1 MFCTCVRSF
10 YGFNTLIFI
19 ILNCN
24 SIHHALQLDADYRAV
39 CIRIRDE
46 MVQIRRWFD
55 ANCSIFLCEMS
66 LRFVLK
72 SVIVWLSMLCNSLQY
87 GAYLAWG
94 RLSFWILQSIQGN
107 CKVCWKEL
115 TYILLLRMWVQQ
127 QPLYLLKYS
136 LIFLDVTCD
145 KAAKT
150 ASRKAPNRFAV
161 YLRISE
167 NIWKYQ
173 FICSPTT
180 FIFSKIFYDI
190 LGCHLRQGDLKCKG
204 KRT

>member
-19 ILNCN
+19 ILNYN

-66 LRFVLK
+66 LRFVLNH
-72 SVIVWLSMLCNSLQY
+72 VIVWLSMLCNSLQY

-115 TYILLLRMWVQQ
+115 TYILLLRMWGCCMRSSWIIEK
-127 QPLYLLKYS
+127 PSPAPPKEGSTSYPRLLKTRNK
-136 LIFLDVTCD
+136 F
-145 KAAKT
+145 
-150 ASRKAPNRFAV
+150 V
-161 YLRISE
+161 YKQI
-167 NIWKYQ
+167 
-173 FICSPTT
+173 T
-180 FIFSKIFYDI
+180 FISSKIFFDI
-190 LGCHLRQGDLKCKG
+190 LRCRLRRGGQNCE
-204 KRT
+204 

>member
-24 SIHHALQLDADYRAV
+24 SIHYALQLDADDTVICVRK
-39 CIRIRDE
+39 RDE

-55 ANCSIFLCEMS
+55 ANCSIFLCEIS
-66 LRFVLK
+66 LQFVLK
-72 SVIVWLSMLCNSLQY
+72 CVIVWLSMLCNSLEY
-87 GAYLAWG
+87 GTHLEWG

-136 LIFLDVTCD
+136 LIFLDVACD
-145 KAAKT
+145 EAAKT
-150 ASRKAPNRFAV
+150 ASRKAPNRFAI

-173 FICSPTT
+173 FICPPTT
-180 FIFSKIFYDI
+180 LISSKIFLDI
-190 LGCHLRQGDLKCKG
+190 LRCRLRWGGQNCK
-204 KRT
+204 

>member
-55 ANCSIFLCEMS
+55 ANCSISLCEIS
-66 LRFVLK
+66 LRFVL
-72 SVIVWLSMLCNSLQY
+72 SLVIIWLSMLCNLLKY
-87 GAYLAWG
+87 GAHLEWG

-115 TYILLLRMWVQQ
+115 TYILLLRMWGCCMRSSWIMEK
-127 QPLYLLKYS
+127 PSPAHCFPRFARSTNSDLRFPRRGARAWS
-136 LIFLDVTCD
+136 IFLGNEMN
-145 KAAKT
+145 
-150 ASRKAPNRFAV
+150 SF
-161 YLRISE
+161 IS
-167 NIWKYQ
+167 W
-173 FICSPTT
+173 
-180 FIFSKIFYDI
+180 
-190 LGCHLRQGDLKCKG
+190 
-204 KRT
+204 